1 MCIVDPVK
9 ATVSPPRWK
18 EEGTRR
24 RKRCG
29 NFQKGRARRR
39 GEGGGSEGIFTRARL
54 RGVFVKGPGGRGES
68 INFWENETAGR
79 KVGFFL
85 YVCMGGRI
93 FRMVEENG
101 TRR

>member
-1 MCIVDPVK
+1 MEGGRDK
-9 ATVSPPRWK
+9 AEEEMRQFSERTSK
-18 EEGTRR
+18 EEG
-24 RKRCG
+24 
-29 NFQKGRARRR
+29 
-39 GEGGGSEGIFTRARL
+39 GEGREGEGIFTRARL

>member
-1 MCIVDPVK
+1 MEGGRDK
-9 ATVSPPRWK
+9 AEEEMRQFSERTSK
-18 EEGTRR
+18 EEG
-24 RKRCG
+24 G
-29 NFQKGRARRR
+29 G
-39 GEGGGSEGIFTRARL
+39 GEGEGIFTRARL

>member
-1 MCIVDPVK
+1 MEGGRDK
-9 ATVSPPRWK
+9 AEEEMRQFSERTSK
-18 EEGTRR
+18 EEG
-24 RKRCG
+24 
-29 NFQKGRARRR
+29 
-39 GEGGGSEGIFTRARL
+39 GGGGEGIFTRARL

>member
-1 MCIVDPVK
+1 M
-9 ATVSPPRWK
+9 
-18 EEGTRR
+18 
-24 RKRCG
+24 
-29 NFQKGRARRR
+29 
-39 GEGGGSEGIFTRARL
+39 EGGRDKAEEEMRQFSERTSTEGGRGGGGEGIFTRARL